1 MRMID
6 GDKLLARYKE
16 RCAGCKFT
24 PNRCEHFCDIA
35 DVISDIEDAPTEDIV
50 EVVRCKDCK
59 WSEPYR
65 TESGNVYL
73 GCIELGISALIDS
86 DYCSYG
92 ERKEKANEDSRR

>member
-1 MRMID
+1 MPRYID
-6 GDKLLARYKE
+6 ADKLVDLATHEGAY
-16 RCAGCKFT
+16 GYVDV
-24 PNRCEHFCDIA
+24 HDIRNIPTA
-35 DVISDIEDAPTEDIV
+35 DVV

-73 GCIELGISALIDS
+73 GCIELGISALIDD

-92 ERKEKANEDSRR
+92 ERKEKTE